1 MILIQYAHETLLNI
15 FHIAWMFHP
24 TEAPKRIAN
33 DTILLLENKIWRA
46 KFLSEKSYTQK
57 IEFRDCVLY
66 EIFTQKERRLQ

>member
-1 MILIQYAHETLLNI
+1 MNCI
-15 FHIAWMFHP
+15 FIFIFIFA
-24 TEAPKRIAN
+24 
-33 DTILLLENKIWRA
+33 LLENKIWRA